1 MKKNYILLLM
11 LSLLLAAISC
21 DTDKLEEEL
30 DGADKII
37 VPDYD
42 GIFAFPIGS
51 IEYTVDSLLAN
62 AGDDLEYYTNSD
74 GIIVFRFSE
83 GDTVD
88 IDEELGEQPDLD
100 FDVEL
105 IQTLEVPAISFA
117 IDFFEEFSGG
127 AFEVKSPKLSFNFK
141 NTLQI
146 PSSLRFLKFQAVKY
160 DENGVLL
167 PGEDGTVDL
176 VWNDPADS
184 LQSINTPTRLDTEKR
199 ETLDIY
205 LDETNSNLRDMLSIQ
220 PDSLTMEIGFVAF
233 PDVPDTVIYFDID
246 TLGPYIV
253 NIDTFDIEFFYDT
266 IGGVAVPRDVNL
278 DGSLDELDAKNID
291 TAFFA
296 FGQKTWDK
304 NPQGNE
310 PYGTDAYGNVTGHN
324 QKGERMSMIPDSTEI
339 IPIYVATG
347 EQILEAT
354 TGTEQDGVPGII
366 TFDDLEVVFNTSTG
380 RVEEGK
386 EEYITTNLSYSHPD
400 SDYKLLDTVFVG
412 TDLTGID
419 PKAIQDPTSGD
430 IAWAIAI
437 TRYTAI
443 YGLNSGAI
451 IESDVVMELPVEI
464 NLTDLT
470 VTQEIDFDGGDDIK
484 DLIDELEDNEQN
496 IPEVEIRL
504 TAVNELPL
512 GVSVNMH
519 FLDAGDVSLHS
530 EEDNLIDPPTLTA
543 DGSIVASTSSY
554 LITLNA
560 DAIEALKTTE
570 TIQLILSLNTAD
582 SEFLPLLESAK
593 VNITLSIKVT
603 N

>member
-1 MKKNYILLLM
+1 MKKNHILLLM
-11 LSLLLAAISC
+11 LSLLLTGISC

-30 DGADKII
+30 DGADNIV
-37 VPDYD
+37 VPDYN
-42 GIFAFPIGS
+42 GIFAFTIGN
-51 IEYTVDSLLAN
+51 IEYTVDSLLAD

-74 GIIVFRFSE
+74 GVIVFRFNE
-83 GDTVD
+83 GDTIN
-88 IDEELGEQPDLD
+88 IDEELGEQPELD

-105 IQTLEVPAISFA
+105 IQILEVPAISFA

-146 PSSLRFLKFQAVKY
+146 PSSLRFLKFQSVKY
-160 DENGVLL
+160 DENDILQ
-167 PGEDGTVDL
+167 TSVDL

-184 LQSINTPTRLDTEKR
+184 LQTINTPTRLDTVKR
-199 ETLDIY
+199 ETIDIY
-205 LDETNSNLRDMLSIQ
+205 MDETNSNLREMLAIQ

-253 NIDTFDIEFFYDT
+253 NVDTVIVTTVDANGDSIPD
-266 IGGVAVPRDVNL
+266 L
-278 DGSLDELDAKNID
+278 DGDGDPILIID
-291 TAFFA
+291 TAFFDL
-296 FGQKTWDK
+296 GSQTWSKD
-304 NPQGNE
+304 PSGA
-310 PYGTDAYGNVTGHN
+310 PRTDMTL
-324 QKGERMSMIPDSTEI
+324 IPDSTEI
-339 IPIYVATG
+339 IPIYVASG

-354 TGTEQDGVPGII
+354 TGTEQDGVPGIL

-380 RVEEGK
+380 RVVEGK
-386 EEYITTNLSYSHPD
+386 EEYITTNLTYNHPESTYD
-400 SDYKLLDTVFVG
+400 LLDTLFVG
-412 TDLTGID
+412 TDLTGIPEKAYKD
-419 PKAIQDPTSGD
+419 PDTGE
-430 IAWAIAI
+430 IAWAVVV
-437 TRYTAI
+437 TRYIAL

-530 EEDNLIDPPTLTA
+530 EEDQLIDPPILTA
-543 DGSIVASTSSY
+543 DGSIVASTSTY
-554 LITLNA
+554 PIILDA

-582 SEFLPLLESAK
+582 GEFLPLLECAK

>member
-11 LSLLLAAISC
+11 LSLLLTGISC
-21 DTDKLEEEL
+21 DTDKLVEEL
-30 DGADKII
+30 EGADNIV

-74 GIIVFRFSE
+74 GVIVFRFSE

-127 AFEVKSPKLSFNFK
+127 KFEVKSPKLSFNFN

-176 VWNDPADS
+176 EWLDPADS
-184 LQSINTPTRLDTEKR
+184 LQSINTPTRLDTEER

-205 LDETNSNLRDMLSIQ
+205 LDETNSNLRKMLSIQ

-253 NIDTFDIEFFYDT
+253 NVDT
-266 IGGVAVPRDVNL
+266 VNVTTVDADGDGFPDL
-278 DGSLDELDAKNID
+278 DGSGDPILNID
-291 TAFFA
+291 TVLFNL
-296 FGQKTWDK
+296 GNSVWNK

-310 PYGTDAYGNVTGHN
+310 PYGTDAYGNVTGYN
-324 QKGERMSMIPDSTEI
+324 QKGERMAMIPDSTEI

-437 TRYTAI
+437 TRYTAV

-451 IESDVVMELPVEI
+451 IVSDVVMELPVEI
-464 NLTDLT
+464 NLTNLT

-484 DLIDELEDNEQN
+484 DLIDELEDNNQN

-519 FLDAGDVSLHS
+519 FLDASDVSLYS
-530 EEDNLIDPPTLTA
+530 EEDQLIDPPTLTA
-543 DGSIVASTSSY
+543 DGSIVASTSTYSII
-554 LITLNA
+554 LDT

>member
-1 MKKNYILLLM
+1 MKKNHILLLM
-11 LSLLLAAISC
+11 LSLLLTGISC

-30 DGADKII
+30 DGADNIV
-37 VPDYD
+37 VPDYN
-42 GIFAFPIGS
+42 GIFAFTIGN
-51 IEYTVDSLLAN
+51 IEYTVDSLLAD

-74 GIIVFRFSE
+74 GVIVFRFNE
-83 GDTVD
+83 GDTIN
-88 IDEELGEQPDLD
+88 IDEELGEQPELD

-105 IQTLEVPAISFA
+105 IQILEVPAISFA

-146 PSSLRFLKFQAVKY
+146 PSSLRFLKFQSVKY
-160 DENGVLL
+160 DENDILQ
-167 PGEDGTVDL
+167 TSVDL

-184 LQSINTPTRLDTEKR
+184 LQTINTPTRLDTVKR
-199 ETLDIY
+199 ETIDIY
-205 LDETNSNLRDMLSIQ
+205 MDETNSNLREMLAIQ

-253 NIDTFDIEFFYDT
+253 NVDTVIVTTVDANGDSIPD
-266 IGGVAVPRDVNL
+266 L
-278 DGSLDELDAKNID
+278 DGDGDPILNID
-291 TAFFA
+291 TVLFDL
-296 FGQKTWDK
+296 GTQTWSKD
-304 NPQGNE
+304 PSGA
-310 PYGTDAYGNVTGHN
+310 PRTDMTL
-324 QKGERMSMIPDSTEI
+324 IPDSTEI
-339 IPIYVATG
+339 IPIYVASG

-354 TGTEQDGVPGII
+354 TGTEQDGVPGIL

-380 RVEEGK
+380 RVVEGK
-386 EEYITTNLSYSHPD
+386 EGYITTNLTYTHPESTYD
-400 SDYKLLDTVFVG
+400 LLDTLFVG
-412 TDLTGID
+412 TDLTGIPEKAYKD
-419 PKAIQDPTSGD
+419 PDTGE
-430 IAWAIAI
+430 IAWAVVV
-437 TRYTAI
+437 TRYIAL

-470 VTQEIDFDGGDDIK
+470 VIQEIDFDGGDDIK

-530 EEDNLIDPPTLTA
+530 EEDQLIDPPILTA
-543 DGSIVASTSSY
+543 DGSIVASTSTY
-554 LITLNA
+554 PIILDA

-582 SEFLPLLESAK
+582 GEFLPLLESAK

>member
-1 MKKNYILLLM
+1 MKKNHILLLM
-11 LSLLLAAISC
+11 LSLLLTGISC

-30 DGADKII
+30 DGADNIV
-37 VPDYD
+37 VPDYN
-42 GIFAFPIGS
+42 GIFAFTIGN
-51 IEYTVDSLLAN
+51 IEYTVDSLLAD

-74 GIIVFRFSE
+74 GVIVFRFNE
-83 GDTVD
+83 GDTIN
-88 IDEELGEQPDLD
+88 IDEELGEQPELD

-105 IQTLEVPAISFA
+105 IQILEVPAISFA

-146 PSSLRFLKFQAVKY
+146 PSSLRFLKFQSVKY
-160 DENGVLL
+160 DENDILQ
-167 PGEDGTVDL
+167 TSVDL

-184 LQSINTPTRLDTEKR
+184 LQTINTPTRLDTVKR
-199 ETLDIY
+199 ETIDIY
-205 LDETNSNLRDMLSIQ
+205 MDETNSNLREMLAIQ

-253 NIDTFDIEFFYDT
+253 NVDTVIVTTVDANGDSIPD
-266 IGGVAVPRDVNL
+266 L
-278 DGSLDELDAKNID
+278 DGDGDPILNID
-291 TAFFA
+291 TVFFDL
-296 FGQKTWDK
+296 GTQTWSKD
-304 NPQGNE
+304 PSGA
-310 PYGTDAYGNVTGHN
+310 PRTDMTL
-324 QKGERMSMIPDSTEI
+324 IPDSTEI
-339 IPIYVATG
+339 IPIYVASG

-354 TGTEQDGVPGII
+354 TGTEQDGVPGIL

-380 RVEEGK
+380 RVVEGK
-386 EEYITTNLSYSHPD
+386 EEYITTNLTYNHPESTYD
-400 SDYKLLDTVFVG
+400 LLDTLFVG
-412 TDLTGID
+412 TDLTGIPEKAYKD
-419 PKAIQDPTSGD
+419 PDTGE
-430 IAWAIAI
+430 IAWAVVV
-437 TRYTAI
+437 TRYIAL

-470 VTQEIDFDGGDDIK
+470 VIQEIDFDGGDDIK

-530 EEDNLIDPPTLTA
+530 EEDQLIDPPILTA
-543 DGSIVASTSSY
+543 DGSIVASTSTY
-554 LITLNA
+554 PIILDA

-582 SEFLPLLESAK
+582 GEFLPLLESAK

>member
-1 MKKNYILLLM
+1 MKKNHILLLM
-11 LSLLLAAISC
+11 LSLLLTGISC

-30 DGADKII
+30 DGADNIV
-37 VPDYD
+37 VPDYN
-42 GIFAFPIGS
+42 GIFAFTIGN
-51 IEYTVDSLLAN
+51 IEYTVDSLLAD

-74 GIIVFRFSE
+74 GVIVFRFNE
-83 GDTVD
+83 GDTIN
-88 IDEELGEQPDLD
+88 IDEELGEQPELD

-105 IQTLEVPAISFA
+105 IQILEVPAISFA

-146 PSSLRFLKFQAVKY
+146 PSSLRFLKFQSVKY
-160 DENGVLL
+160 DENDILQ
-167 PGEDGTVDL
+167 TSVDL

-184 LQSINTPTRLDTEKR
+184 LQTINTPTRLDTVKR
-199 ETLDIY
+199 ETIDIY
-205 LDETNSNLRDMLSIQ
+205 MDETNSNLREMLAIQ

-253 NIDTFDIEFFYDT
+253 NVDTVIVTTVDANGDSIPD
-266 IGGVAVPRDVNL
+266 L
-278 DGSLDELDAKNID
+278 DGDGDPILNID
-291 TAFFA
+291 TVLFDL
-296 FGQKTWDK
+296 GTQTWSKD
-304 NPQGNE
+304 PSGA
-310 PYGTDAYGNVTGHN
+310 PRTDMTL
-324 QKGERMSMIPDSTEI
+324 IPDSTEI
-339 IPIYVATG
+339 IPIYVASG

-354 TGTEQDGVPGII
+354 TGTEQDGVPGIL

-380 RVEEGK
+380 RVVEGK
-386 EEYITTNLSYSHPD
+386 EGYITTNLTYTHPESTYD
-400 SDYKLLDTVFVG
+400 LLDTLFVG
-412 TDLTGID
+412 TDLTGIPEKAYKD
-419 PKAIQDPTSGD
+419 PDTGE
-430 IAWAIAI
+430 IAWAVVV
-437 TRYTAI
+437 TRYIAL

-470 VTQEIDFDGGDDIK
+470 VTQEIDFDSGDDIK

-530 EEDNLIDPPTLTA
+530 EEDQLIDPPILTA
-543 DGSIVASTSSY
+543 DGSIVASTSTY
-554 LITLNA
+554 PIILDA

-582 SEFLPLLESAK
+582 GEFLPLLESAK

>member
-1 MKKNYILLLM
+1 MKKNHILLLM
-11 LSLLLAAISC
+11 LSLLLTGISC

-30 DGADKII
+30 DGADNIV
-37 VPDYD
+37 VPDYN
-42 GIFAFPIGS
+42 GIFAFTIGN
-51 IEYTVDSLLAN
+51 IEYTVDSLLAD

-74 GIIVFRFSE
+74 GVIVFRFNE
-83 GDTVD
+83 GDTIN
-88 IDEELGEQPDLD
+88 IDEELGEQPELD

-105 IQTLEVPAISFA
+105 IQILEVPAISFA

-146 PSSLRFLKFQAVKY
+146 PSSLRFLKFQSVKY
-160 DENGVLL
+160 DENDILQ
-167 PGEDGTVDL
+167 TSVDL

-184 LQSINTPTRLDTEKR
+184 LQTINTPTRLDTVKR
-199 ETLDIY
+199 ETIDIY
-205 LDETNSNLRDMLSIQ
+205 MDETNSNLREMLAIQ

-253 NIDTFDIEFFYDT
+253 NVDTVIVTTVDANGDSIPD
-266 IGGVAVPRDVNL
+266 L
-278 DGSLDELDAKNID
+278 DGDGNPILNID
-291 TAFFA
+291 TVFFDL
-296 FGQKTWDK
+296 GTQTWSKD
-304 NPQGNE
+304 PSGA
-310 PYGTDAYGNVTGHN
+310 PRTDMTL
-324 QKGERMSMIPDSTEI
+324 IPDSTEI
-339 IPIYVATG
+339 IPIYVASG

-354 TGTEQDGVPGII
+354 TGTEQDGVPGIL

-380 RVEEGK
+380 RVVEGK
-386 EEYITTNLSYSHPD
+386 EEYITTNLTYNHPESTYD
-400 SDYKLLDTVFVG
+400 LLDTLFVG
-412 TDLTGID
+412 TDLTGIPEKAYKD
-419 PKAIQDPTSGD
+419 PDTGE
-430 IAWAIAI
+430 IAWAVVV
-437 TRYTAI
+437 TRYIAL

-470 VTQEIDFDGGDDIK
+470 VIQEIDFDGGDDIK

-530 EEDNLIDPPTLTA
+530 EEDQLIDPPILTA
-543 DGSIVASTSSY
+543 DGSIVASTSTY
-554 LITLNA
+554 PIILDA

-582 SEFLPLLESAK
+582 GEFLPLLESAK

>member
-11 LSLLLAAISC
+11 LSLLLTGISC
-21 DTDKLEEEL
+21 DTDKLVEEL
-30 DGADKII
+30 EGADNIV

-74 GIIVFRFSE
+74 GVIVFRFSE

-127 AFEVKSPKLSFNFK
+127 KFEVKSPKLSFNFN

-176 VWNDPADS
+176 EWLDPADS
-184 LQSINTPTRLDTEKR
+184 LQSINTPTRLDTEER

-205 LDETNSNLRDMLSIQ
+205 LDETNSNLRKMLSIQ

-253 NIDTFDIEFFYDT
+253 NVDT
-266 IGGVAVPRDVNL
+266 VNVTTVDADGDGFPDL
-278 DGSLDELDAKNID
+278 DGSGDPILNID
-291 TAFFA
+291 TVLFNL
-296 FGQKTWDK
+296 GNSVWNK

-310 PYGTDAYGNVTGHN
+310 PYGTDAYGNVTGYN
-324 QKGERMSMIPDSTEI
+324 QKGERMAMIPDSTEI

-437 TRYTAI
+437 TRYTAV

-451 IESDVVMELPVEI
+451 IVSDVVMELPVEI
-464 NLTDLT
+464 NLTNLT
-470 VTQEIDFDGGDDIK
+470 VTQEMDFDGGDDIK
-484 DLIDELEDNEQN
+484 DLIDELEDNNQN

-519 FLDAGDVSLHS
+519 FLDASDVSLNS
-530 EEDNLIDPPTLTA
+530 EEDQLIDPPTLTA
-543 DGSIVASTSSY
+543 DGSIVASTSTYSII
-554 LITLNA
+554 LDT

-582 SEFLPLLESAK
+582 SEFLPLLESSK

>member
-1 MKKNYILLLM
+1 MKKNHILLLM
-11 LSLLLAAISC
+11 LSLLLTGISC

-30 DGADKII
+30 DGADNIV
-37 VPDYD
+37 VPDYN
-42 GIFAFPIGS
+42 GIFAFTIGN
-51 IEYTVDSLLAN
+51 IEYTVDSLLAD

-74 GIIVFRFSE
+74 GVIVFRFNE
-83 GDTVD
+83 GDTIN
-88 IDEELGEQPDLD
+88 IDEELGEQPELD

-105 IQTLEVPAISFA
+105 IQILEVPAISFA

-146 PSSLRFLKFQAVKY
+146 PSSLRFLKFQSVKY
-160 DENGVLL
+160 DENDILQ
-167 PGEDGTVDL
+167 TSVDL

-184 LQSINTPTRLDTEKR
+184 LQTINTPTRLDTVKR
-199 ETLDIY
+199 ETIDIY
-205 LDETNSNLRDMLSIQ
+205 MDETNSNLREMLAIQ

-253 NIDTFDIEFFYDT
+253 NVDNV
-266 IGGVAVPRDVNL
+266 IGTTVDANGDSVPDL
-278 DGSLDELDAKNID
+278 DGDGDLILIID
-291 TAFFA
+291 TAFFDL
-296 FGQKTWDK
+296 GSQTWSKD
-304 NPQGNE
+304 PSGA
-310 PYGTDAYGNVTGHN
+310 PRTDMTL
-324 QKGERMSMIPDSTEI
+324 IPDSTEI
-339 IPIYVATG
+339 IPIYVASG

-354 TGTEQDGVPGII
+354 TGTEQDGVPGIL

-380 RVEEGK
+380 RVVEGK
-386 EEYITTNLSYSHPD
+386 EEYITTNLTYNHPESTYD
-400 SDYKLLDTVFVG
+400 LLDTLFVG
-412 TDLTGID
+412 TDLTGIPEKAYKD
-419 PKAIQDPTSGD
+419 PDTGE
-430 IAWAIAI
+430 IAWAVVV
-437 TRYTAI
+437 TRYIAL

-530 EEDNLIDPPTLTA
+530 EEDQLIDPPILTA
-543 DGSIVASTSSY
+543 DGSIVASTSTY
-554 LITLNA
+554 PIILDA

-582 SEFLPLLESAK
+582 GEFLPLLESAK

>member
-1 MKKNYILLLM
+1 MKKNHILLLM
-11 LSLLLAAISC
+11 LSLLLTGISC

-30 DGADKII
+30 DGADNIV
-37 VPDYD
+37 VPDYN
-42 GIFAFPIGS
+42 GIFAFTIGN
-51 IEYTVDSLLAN
+51 IEYTVDSLLAD

-74 GIIVFRFSE
+74 GVIVFRFNE
-83 GDTVD
+83 GDTIN
-88 IDEELGEQPDLD
+88 IDEELGEQPELD

-105 IQTLEVPAISFA
+105 IQILEVPAISFA

-146 PSSLRFLKFQAVKY
+146 PSSLRFLKFQSVKY
-160 DENGVLL
+160 DENDILQ
-167 PGEDGTVDL
+167 TSVDL

-184 LQSINTPTRLDTEKR
+184 LQTINTPTRLDTVKR
-199 ETLDIY
+199 ETIDIY
-205 LDETNSNLRDMLSIQ
+205 MDETNSNLREMLAIQ

-253 NIDTFDIEFFYDT
+253 NVDTVIVTTVDANGDSIPD
-266 IGGVAVPRDVNL
+266 L
-278 DGSLDELDAKNID
+278 DGDGDPILIID
-291 TAFFA
+291 TAFFDL
-296 FGQKTWDK
+296 GSQTWSKD
-304 NPQGNE
+304 PSGA
-310 PYGTDAYGNVTGHN
+310 PRTDMTL
-324 QKGERMSMIPDSTEI
+324 IPDSTEI
-339 IPIYVATG
+339 IPIYVASG

-354 TGTEQDGVPGII
+354 TGTEQDGVPGIL

-380 RVEEGK
+380 RVVEGK
-386 EEYITTNLSYSHPD
+386 EEYITTNLTYNHPESTYD
-400 SDYKLLDTVFVG
+400 LLDTLFVG
-412 TDLTGID
+412 TDLTGIPEKAYKD
-419 PKAIQDPTSGD
+419 PDTGE
-430 IAWAIAI
+430 IAWAVVV
-437 TRYTAI
+437 TRYIAL

-470 VTQEIDFDGGDDIK
+470 VTQEIDFDSGDDIK

-530 EEDNLIDPPTLTA
+530 EEDQLIDPPILTA
-543 DGSIVASTSSY
+543 DGSIVASTSTY
-554 LITLNA
+554 PIILDA

-582 SEFLPLLESAK
+582 GEFLPLLESAK

>member
-1 MKKNYILLLM
+1 MKKNHILLLM
-11 LSLLLAAISC
+11 LSLLLTGISC

-30 DGADKII
+30 DGADNIV
-37 VPDYD
+37 VPDYN
-42 GIFAFPIGS
+42 GIFAFTIGN
-51 IEYTVDSLLAN
+51 IEYTVDSLLAD

-74 GIIVFRFSE
+74 GVIVFRFNE
-83 GDTVD
+83 GDTIN
-88 IDEELGEQPDLD
+88 IDEELGEQPELD

-105 IQTLEVPAISFA
+105 IQILEVPAISFA

-146 PSSLRFLKFQAVKY
+146 PSSLRFLKFQSVKY
-160 DENGVLL
+160 DENDILQ
-167 PGEDGTVDL
+167 TSVDL

-184 LQSINTPTRLDTEKR
+184 LQTINTPTRLDTVKR
-199 ETLDIY
+199 ETIDIY
-205 LDETNSNLRDMLSIQ
+205 MDETNSNLREMLAIQ

-253 NIDTFDIEFFYDT
+253 NVDTVIVTTVDANGDSIPD
-266 IGGVAVPRDVNL
+266 L
-278 DGSLDELDAKNID
+278 DGDGDPILIID
-291 TAFFA
+291 TAFFDL
-296 FGQKTWDK
+296 GSQTWSKD
-304 NPQGNE
+304 PSGA
-310 PYGTDAYGNVTGHN
+310 PRTDMTL
-324 QKGERMSMIPDSTEI
+324 IPDSTEI
-339 IPIYVATG
+339 IPIYVASG

-354 TGTEQDGVPGII
+354 TGTEQDGVPGIL

-380 RVEEGK
+380 RVVEGK
-386 EEYITTNLSYSHPD
+386 EEYITTNLTYNHPESTYD
-400 SDYKLLDTVFVG
+400 LLDTLFVG
-412 TDLTGID
+412 TDLTGIPEKAYKD
-419 PKAIQDPTSGD
+419 PNTGE
-430 IAWAIAI
+430 IAWAVVV
-437 TRYTAI
+437 TRYIAL

-470 VTQEIDFDGGDDIK
+470 VIQEIDFDGGDDIK

-530 EEDNLIDPPTLTA
+530 EEDQLIDPPILTA
-543 DGSIVASTSSY
+543 DGSIVASTSTY
-554 LITLNA
+554 PIILDA

-582 SEFLPLLESAK
+582 GEFLPLLESAK